1 MCRRNWREAG
11 VLVLGRPPVECR
23 FIIAF
28 MFLQI
33 GTTCRSPLLVL
44 VPEECP
50 SQVCQLIL
58 GISYPSSTSSFPA
71 CLYGQGFS
79 PRDQVTYHMLHRKL
93 GLHCRPEHIPI
104 HAARCARSRSVR
116 ALAQMQSTK
125 DQKPPRQHP
134 SRVRLVSPSSRQRP
148 VEWTNPSPIRH
159 EISYN
164 ESSNES
170 KANSELRSTAFL
182 SK

>member
-1 MCRRNWREAG
+1 MGLRLGSMCRRNWREAG

-104 HAARCARSRSVR
+104 HAARCTRSRSN
-116 ALAQMQSTK
+116 AI
-125 DQKPPRQHP
+125 D
-134 SRVRLVSPSSRQRP
+134 QRP
-148 VEWTNPSPIRH
+148 ETTTTTPVPCKVGITV
-159 EISYN
+159 
-164 ESSNES
+164 
-170 KANSELRSTAFL
+170 L
-182 SK
+182 SATPGRMDQPKSHKT